1 MASRP
6 PAPTAEAQPP
16 VRNPQLG
23 NSPARD
29 LQASAGNRQSL
40 AAQAS
45 NQHPSGP
52 KASGSQSTAA
62 RPDVNL
68 LVASAVTAAGAQ
80 PAVSAK
86 IRQRINL
93 YGQQLVGTGAYWQQ
107 GKGDAR
113 RYRLEIK
120 VQVADGLTSVEQVC
134 TGAVLWV
141 HEDLHDRSA
150 LTSIDLPR
158 VREALHRQSSARA
171 TPAFALELPIGGL
184 PNLLENL
191 QAAFQFGN
199 VEEKKLD
206 QLSVYRLEGQWKPA
220 ALAELLADQRDKLLA
235 GQAADWKKVPEAIPQ
250 RVVLTLGQDDLFPYR
265 IEYLR
270 EQPGKQG
277 APATMLPIL
286 VIELFE
292 VQLAVP
298 VDPQRFVYEPG
309 NRAGEIDGTAA
320 YLKKLGIEETPPPD
334 ARRPAPTPTGDAVR
348 R

>member
-1 MASRP
+1 MASRSLAPAVDVPP
-6 PAPTAEAQPP
+6 PA
-16 VRNPQLG
+16 RNSQAGSSPAL
-23 NSPARD
+23 NSP
-29 LQASAGNRQSL
+29 SANRAYT

-45 NQHPSGP
+45 NPHPSGP
-52 KASGSQSTAA
+52 KAAGLKTAA
-62 RPDVNL
+62 AKPDVNL
-68 LVASAVTAAGAQ
+68 LVASAVTAAAAQ
-80 PAVSAK
+80 PAVAAK
-86 IRQRINL
+86 IRQRISL

-113 RYRLEIK
+113 RYRLELK

-134 TGAVLWV
+134 TGSMLWL
-141 HEDLHDRSA
+141 HEDLHDHSS
-150 LTSIDLPR
+150 LTWIDMLR
-158 VREALHRQSSARA
+158 VREALNRQSAARA

-220 ALAELLADQRDKLLA
+220 ALGELLADQRDKLLA
-235 GQAADWKKVPEAIPQ
+235 GQAADWKKVSEAIPQ
-250 RVVLTLGQDDLFPYR
+250 RIVLTLGQDDLFPYR

-270 EQPGKQG
+270 EQPGKKGTPPVMQV
-277 APATMLPIL
+277 ML
-286 VIELFE
+286 VVELFE

-298 VDPQRFVYEPG
+298 VDPRRFVYEPA
-309 NRAGEIDGTAA
+309 NRARASDGTAA

-334 ARRPAPTPTGDAVR
+334 ARRPAPPPAAGAVR